1 MAGLAKLIL
10 WHVEVL
16 HPNHERYA
24 DDINLRWFGS
34 ACADGVFADK
44 KTGIREVNQWHH
56 TCCRIEGQLRTI
68 IYNAREVSGDSL
80 ACCKAPVYS
89 ETTVKCRRASAA
101 AP

>member
-44 KTGIREVNQWHH
+44 KPGIREVK
-56 TCCRIEGQLRTI
+56 
-68 IYNAREVSGDSL
+68 SM
-80 ACCKAPVYS
+80 
-89 ETTVKCRRASAA
+89 ASYLLSDRGTN
-101 AP
+101 